1 MNCPKCGNKFE
12 DTDKYCAN
20 CGNMIELSNIKKE
33 NKIANTLSIVS
44 LVLMNWFAVIFF
56 SYVLIDDLLTGFFGI
71 ELSFDISFLFYGFGF
86 SFISIS
92 PPLAFVIIIFTRIK
106 YRYNELSKKVL
117 YILLSEVAIVIF
129 LFIYLVIACEL
140 SDYSCPGMIYN
151 FMW

>member
-1 MNCPKCGNKFE
+1 MKCSNCGNHLNDNDNFCGNCGNKVE
-12 DTDKYCAN
+12 
-20 CGNMIELSNIKKE
+20 INIKKG
-33 NKIANTLSIVS
+33 NKIANTLSYIS
-44 LVLMNWFAVIFF
+44 FILMNWFAVIFF
-56 SYVLIDDLLTGFFGI
+56 SSALIDDLFISFFGI
-71 ELSFDISFLFYGFGF
+71 EPSFDILSLFYGFGF
-86 SFISIS
+86 IFVAIS

-140 SDYSCPGMIYN
+140 SDYSCQGMIYN